1 MCGRAFDPADRL
13 SSRHSPRVPQAL
25 SYPRPAFPYLCPY
38 KSLHRCTQSPHSH
51 RYIRPD
57 SSPIF
62 ILFKMSAE
70 SPQKLTKKQR
80 KALAFRAK
88 KGKAPQ
94 RPLPLDVP
102 EDDDDDNDDDN
113 THDNVGQDENTQ
125 ETGEQDARDK
135 AKKKRKLLHPS
146 DNTSSSSSNVKKKK
160 EKHQASASSADNSE
174 SIAKQTDNDDA
185 NEGEDNTDK
194 KPNKSSTERNK
205 RYILFVGT
213 YRIIYHDNIHLLH
226 LTKNLFAPGN
236 LKYTTSKDAILQH
249 FSACGTY
256 E

>member
-1 MCGRAFDPADRL
+1 MYRMCGRAFDPADRL

-57 SSPIF
+57 FSPIF

-135 AKKKRKLLHPS
+135 AKKKRKLLHP
-146 DNTSSSSSNVKKKK
+146 DNTSSSSPNVKKKK
-160 EKHQASASSADNSE
+160 EKHQTSSADNTE

-213 YRIIYHDNIHLLH
+213 HRII
-226 LTKNLFAPGN
+226 P
-236 LKYTTSKDAILQH
+236 
-249 FSACGTY
+249 
-256 E
+256 